1 MQQNIMTLRYYRRD
15 RLLIGASMTTVN
27 INESP
32 NIILRIIWFVAVGWW
47 LSGIWT
53 VVAWVLCVTIIGL
66 PIGLMMLNSLPQVT
80 TLRARNVQTVVDAQG
95 AVSVVTTPQYNFLI
109 RAVYFLLVGWWLSA
123 LWLIAAWAMGS
134 TIIGLAISFWM
145 VDRVPA
151 ILVLTQN

>member
-1 MQQNIMTLRYYRRD
+1 
-15 RLLIGASMTTVN
+15 MTTVN

-32 NIILRIIWFVAVGWW
+32 NIILRIIWFVAIGWW

-53 VVAWVLCVTIIGL
+53 VVAWVLCVTVIGL
-66 PIGLMMLNSLPQVT
+66 PLGLMMLNSLPQVT
-80 TLRARNVQTVVDAQG
+80 TLRARNVQTVVNAQG